1 MENIL
6 EKTVVLTH
14 LSLENHLTSFPLW
27 GNPYLG
33 LFEHVVRASK
43 TAIFFG
49 TDLSDQPHVS
59 LGYPNSSTGQ
69 VFDRNISCRHDFKW

>member
-1 MENIL
+1 MRKVNEKHIVFMENIL

-49 TDLSDQPHVS
+49 TSTTHEFRVS
-59 LGYPNSSTGQ
+59 Q
-69 VFDRNISCRHDFKW
+69 FFDKPSV